1 MEHVEI
7 VKKVKI
13 ILSKITEICRGL
25 GGTDGPKVLLQ
36 KGIVV
41 T

>member
-1 MEHVEI
+1 MEYVEM

-25 GGTDGPKVLLQ
+25 GGTKVLLQ
-36 KGIVV
+36 KGIVI